1 MTQPSLHLLLLEAFL
16 RSNRELIKKLPQAG
30 LLPGQPK
37 ILEFLLTHEGC
48 SQKDISEGCILDK
61 STVTSLLKRME
72 AAALISKKPD
82 ASDQRSSLIYLTD
95 LGKQKALWV
104 QQTLYSID
112 EAELSEL
119 SQEERQQLMQILAK
133 IIQKQKMW

>member
-16 RSNRELIKKLPQAG
+16 RSNRELTKKLPQAG

-37 ILEFLLTHEGC
+37 ILEFLLTHDGC

>member
-1 MTQPSLHLLLLEAFL
+1 MQPSLHLLLLEAFL
-16 RSNRELIKKLPQAG
+16 RSNRELTKKLPQAG

-37 ILEFLLTHEGC
+37 ILEFLLTHDGC